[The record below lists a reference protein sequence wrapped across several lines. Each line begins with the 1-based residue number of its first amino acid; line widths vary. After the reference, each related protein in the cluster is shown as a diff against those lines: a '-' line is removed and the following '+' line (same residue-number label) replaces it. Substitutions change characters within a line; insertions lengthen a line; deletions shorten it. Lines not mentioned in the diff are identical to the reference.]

1 LPVLTGAQE
10 FLMRHYPSN
19 SPKAAARIV
28 GLAVLADGNMSN
40 TELDTLD
47 RLRAYTQLGLGRV
60 ELHTVIHELCQDL
73 LTNMHLTWDE
83 ACRVDTN
90 TLARLMRD
98 IDDPALRRRLTRI
111 CIAVIESDAHVS
123 EGEATLLGAAVEQWG
138 LQGEMLEP
146 RADRYEPFH
155 PPERSRQPAGVAQ
168 GTCLAV

>member
-1 LPVLTGAQE
+1 
-10 FLMRHYPSN
+10 MRHYPSN

-60 ELHTVIHELCQDL
+60 ELHTVIHELCEDM
-73 LTNMHLTWDE
+73 LTNMHLTWDD
-83 ACRVDTN
+83 ACRVDTD
-90 TLARLMRD
+90 TLSRLMRD

-111 CIAVIESDAHVS
+111 CIAVIEADAHVS

-138 LQGEMLEP
+138 LHSEMLEP
-146 RADRYEPFH
+146 RADRYEPVERPE
-155 PPERSRQPAGVAQ
+155 PPEPPARAGRLPLPERAAQ
-168 GTCLAV
+168 EQRLAA